1 MATISNINTVNGVNN
16 PHVNKTPSF
25 GENPEPVEE
34 NKNSTGKKV
43 LIGTGAALGIAGAVV
58 GGIMYAKHARFNKAF
73 NEIADSINKYVK
85 NIKNDEFFTSRFD
98 VSKMDEVAA
107 SDIAAIRELKSPK
120 SLKLLKDLEQEYML
134 SSTFMQNSTKSY
146 GLKSILEKS
155 TTEEAKALQKLVDE
169 KGDFQFVKKYYL
181 EELANVQKR
190 AYQTQSKAAGKTAQE
205 TVDLFIKEGL
215 LPQGVKPHTYDLAK
229 ELDLAVCNYTSGSG
243 FTERMV
249 RQGTVNDPS
258 FGTIPKISEIET
270 TFSNIG
276 GRNADFFAP
285 YNTNPNEISS
295 LPLANNVSKFKSG
308 DVNVVSLKLP
318 GAGQAKGQ
326 DAKAHYY
333 IGVGSRN
340 GELTPL
346 QKDIIDVGARL
357 NDNERAAI
365 ANLLHHTE
373 DMDYDAILSIIQHYA
388 KDAEFMAR
396 AAK

>member
-98 VSKMDEVAA
+98 LSKMDEVAA
-107 SDIAAIRELKSPK
+107 SDIAAIRELKNTK

-134 SSTFMQNSTKSY
+134 SSRLMRDSIQPY

-190 AYQTQSKAAGKTAQE
+190 VYQTQSKAAGKTAQE

-215 LPQGVKPHTYDLAK
+215 LPQGVKPHTYDLTK
-229 ELDLAVCNYTSGSG
+229 ELDLAVCNYTDSTG

-249 RQGTVNDPS
+249 RSSLDGA
-258 FGTIPKISEIET
+258 IPKISEIQKA
-270 TFSNIG
+270 FSNIG

-285 YNTNPNEISS
+285 YNTSPQKVSS
-295 LPLANNVSKFKSG
+295 QTLANNVSKFKSG
-308 DVNVVSLKLP
+308 DVNVVSLELP
-318 GAGQAKGQ
+318 SAGQANGFDKS
-326 DAKAHYY
+326 AHYY
-333 IGVGSRN
+333 IGVGSRK

-365 ANLLHHTE
+365 AKLLHHTE

>member
-1 MATISNINTVNGVNN
+1 MASISNINAVNGLNSTVNNMPAFGSN
-16 PHVNKTPSF
+16 PDKTDTKKSSGNKF
-25 GENPEPVEE
+25 
-34 NKNSTGKKV
+34 
-43 LIGTGAALGIAGAVV
+43 LIGAGAALAVAGTVV
-58 GGIMYAKHARFNKAF
+58 GGIMYAKHARFTKAF
-73 NEIADSINKYVK
+73 NELADNINKYVT
-85 NIKNDEFFTSRFD
+85 NIKNDDFFTSRFD
-98 VSKMDEVAA
+98 LSKIDEVAA
-107 SDIAAIRELKSPK
+107 SDIAKIRELKSQK

-134 SSTFMQNSTKSY
+134 SSSLMRDSIKPY
-146 GLKSILEKS
+146 GLKHILKTS
-155 TTEEAKALQKLVDE
+155 DTKEAAKLQELIDT
-169 KGDFQFVKKYYL
+169 KGDFTIAKKYYL

-190 AYQTQSKAAGKTAQE
+190 AYQTPSKAAGKTAQE
-205 TVDLFIKEGL
+205 TVDLFIKDGL
-215 LPQGVKPHTYDLAK
+215 LPQGVKPHTYDLTK
-229 ELDLAVCNYTSGSG
+229 ELDLAVCNYTNNTG

-249 RQGTVNDPS
+249 RQGAGNDS
-258 FGTIPKISEIET
+258 IPKISEIQKA
-270 TFSNIG
+270 FSNIG

-285 YNTNPNEISS
+285 YNTNTKNVSS
-295 LPLANNVSKFKSG
+295 QTLANNVSKFKSD

-326 DAKAHYY
+326 DASSHYF

-365 ANLLHHTE
+365 AKLLHNTE

-388 KDAEFMAR
+388 KDTEFMAR

>member
-107 SDIAAIRELKSPK
+107 SDIAKIRELKTPK

-134 SSTFMQNSTKSY
+134 SSSLMRDSIQPY

-258 FGTIPKISEIET
+258 FGTIPKISERQT
-270 TFSNIG
+270 SFCNIG

-285 YNTNPNEISS
+285 YNTNTKNVSS
-295 LPLANNVSKFKSG
+295 QTLANNVSKFKSD

-326 DAKAHYY
+326 DASAHYF

>member
-1 MATISNINTVNGVNN
+1 MSTISNINTVNGVNN
-16 PHVNKTPSF
+16 PHINKTPSF
-25 GENPEPVEE
+25 GENPQPVEE
-34 NKNSTGKKV
+34 NKTSTGKKV

-58 GGIMYAKHARFNKAF
+58 GGIMYAKHAKFNKAF

-85 NIKNDEFFTSRFD
+85 NIKKDEFFTSRFD
-98 VSKMDEVAA
+98 LSKMDEVAA
-107 SDIAAIRELKSPK
+107 SDIAKIRELKSPK

-134 SSTFMQNSTKSY
+134 SSSLMRDSIQPY

-155 TTEEAKALQKLVDE
+155 TTEEAKALQKLVDN

-190 AYQTQSKAAGKTAQE
+190 VYQTQSKATGKTAQE

-215 LPQGVKPHTYDLAK
+215 LPQGVKPHTYDLTK
-229 ELDLAVCNYTSGSG
+229 ELDLAVCNYTGSTG

-249 RQGTVNDPS
+249 RQGAVNDPR
-258 FGTIPKISEIET
+258 FGTIPKISERNT
-270 TFSNIG
+270 SFSNIG

-285 YNTNPNEISS
+285 YNTSPQKVSS
-295 LPLANNVSKFKSG
+295 QTLANNVSKFKSG
-308 DVNVVSLKLP
+308 DVNVVSLELP
-318 GAGQAKGQ
+318 SAGQVNGFDKS
-326 DAKAHYY
+326 AHYY

-365 ANLLHHTE
+365 AKLLHNTE

-388 KDAEFMAR
+388 KDTEFMAR